1 MSNLTYSLMAIFL
14 AAVLVWQL
22 ASDNALGTWWRPRTT
37 RRGSPGVYWVSVV
50 IQGAILVAFLMT
62 GKMWHVR

>member
-14 AAVLVWQL
+14 AAVLVSQL
-22 ASDNALGTWWRPRTT
+22 ASGNALGTWWRPRITC
-37 RRGSPGVYWVSVV
+37 RHSPGFYWVSVV
-50 IQGAILVAFLMT
+50 IQGVILVAFLMT